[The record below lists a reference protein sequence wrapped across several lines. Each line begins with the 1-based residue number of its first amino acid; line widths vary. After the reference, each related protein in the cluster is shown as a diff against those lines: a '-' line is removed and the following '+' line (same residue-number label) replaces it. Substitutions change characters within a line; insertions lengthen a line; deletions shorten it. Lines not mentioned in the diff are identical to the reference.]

1 MRNTDINIIATIA
14 KAVNNLDALAEDE
27 SMTQRD
33 NAPIQA
39 VRVDIY
45 GQTHRRRTYWVY
57 LTPDGKAFLDA
68 IDAYTHAYNCVQQ
81 SCKRIGCEP

>member
-1 MRNTDINIIATIA
+1 
-14 KAVNNLDALAEDE
+14 
-27 SMTQRD
+27 MTQRD

-39 VRVDIY
+39 IRVDIY
-45 GQTHRRRTYWVY
+45 GQTRHRRAYWVY

-81 SCKRIGCEP
+81 SCKRMGSEP